1 MCSIIISFRKATVWW
16 KQLTREEHPRM
27 GSKAP
32 LFSHIPNILDVNILS
47 KTGGIPN
54 LIAIY
59 KMFLSFIKVKI
70 LINSWQFFMFFWISP
85 LPCFDWHPQF
95 SINGLFQKKNKN
107 KWDWGNTF
115 FKTPTGI
122 FRFFIL
128 PLEIAEKTKLHPS
141 ELLRPKTKSPGNS
154 IWFFLSWPPLKIPR
168 CS

>member
-32 LFSHIPNILDVNILS
+32 LFSHIPNILAVNILS

-95 SINGLFQKKNKN
+95 SINGLFQKKK
-107 KWDWGNTF
+107 
-115 FKTPTGI
+115 KTSGI
-122 FRFFIL
+122 EEILFLKL
-128 PLEIAEKTKLHPS
+128 PLEFLGFLFYPWKLQKKQS
-141 ELLRPKTKSPGNS
+141 FT
-154 IWFFLSWPPLKIPR
+154 PR
-168 CS
+168 NF